1 MPNGACTAA
10 QGPRSRAAAQTA
22 SCYLSSKHELLSS
35 KHLWSEERCNAA
47 DAAFAAANAAHAC
60 CVRPRAETARHLL
73 LPVQAMMTYRRSA
86 LLACSLLLLLPVSE
100 GFSSPSAGLA
110 RDLSRRR
117 LHAHASQRSPTPL
130 CGLRMQRQAEPPKG
144 PGYACSAT
152 ACIAMAYIAPAR
164 SACSETLSV
173 GADMPVR
180 IYIVDTGVET

>member
-152 ACIAMAYIAPAR
+152 SYCDGIYCAR
-164 SACSETLSV
+164 TLCV
-173 GADMPVR
+173 Q
-180 IYIVDTGVET
+180 